1 MDDHPS
7 GALLVLRR
15 YIAAPVPGTALR
27 LCGLFAP
34 DEHRLRL
41 RLTDDSAAIVALD
54 LPTAPAREHGVR
66 WYATALRHAAGW
78 MTERGMPRAGSG
90 SEERVDGAAL
100 MSEQGA
106 LPHEPEDTTEDALD
120 YLIGDLV
127 GDPLWH
133 AQTASA
139 EPQLYTL
146 LGFDTQAGG
155 VVRLYLRHHDGRTVG
170 VDVSTRSRRTRA
182 PRGAGLW
189 WPATKITA
197 VLNPD
202 DHTTLAAHHLGDVHD
217 PRCEAVY
224 DLTRW
229 L

>member
-1 MDDHPS
+1 MDDHLS

-27 LCGLFAP
+27 LCGLFAM

-41 RLTDDSAAIVALD
+41 RLTDDSAGTVALD
-54 LPTAPAREHGVR
+54 LPTALAEEHGVR

-78 MTERGMPRAGSG
+78 MTEQGMPRAGSG
-90 SEERVDGAAL
+90 PEERIDGTAL
-100 MSEQGA
+100 LDEQDV
-106 LPHEPEDTTEDALD
+106 LPHEPEDTTEDTLD
-120 YLIGDLV
+120 YLIGDLI

-133 AQTASA
+133 ARTAST

-146 LGFDTQAGG
+146 LGFDTRAGG
-155 VVRLYLRHHDGRTVG
+155 VVRLYLRHHDGRVIG
-170 VDVSTRSRRTRA
+170 VDVSTRSRRTDV
-182 PRGAGLW
+182 PRGTGLW
-189 WPATKITA
+189 WPAAKLIA
-197 VLNPD
+197 VLNPG
-202 DHTTLAAHHLGDVHD
+202 DHATLAAHRVRGAHD
-217 PRCEAVY
+217 PHCEAVY

>member
-100 MSEQGA
+100 MSGQGA

-139 EPQLYTL
+139 EPRLYTL
-146 LGFDTQAGG
+146 LGSTHKQAASCACICA
-155 VVRLYLRHHDGRTVG
+155 TTTAAPSA
-170 VDVSTRSRRTRA
+170 STSPPA
-182 PRGAGLW
+182 PAALAR
-189 WPATKITA
+189 
-197 VLNPD
+197 
-202 DHTTLAAHHLGDVHD
+202 LAARDCGG
-217 PRCEAVY
+217 PPPKSPPSSTPTITPPSPPTTSAMST
-224 DLTRW
+224 TRTAKPSTT
-229 L
+229 